1 MKRRG
6 LERTSEVDISSVAS
20 GRDEVQRN
28 YVSFGLLNLEVPRS
42 GGNPKKC
49 RSFIEFF
56 DALMGT

>member
-6 LERTSEVDISSVAS
+6 LERTLEVDISSVAS
-20 GRDEVQRN
+20 GRDEVLRH
-28 YVSFGLLNLEVPRS
+28 YVSFGLLNLEVSRS

-49 RSFIEFF
+49 RSFIECF

>member
-28 YVSFGLLNLEVPRS
+28 YVSFGLLNLEVSRS

-49 RSFIEFF
+49 RSFIECF